1 MHKKEKIAIGW
12 CDNGITD
19 GFFTESLVNIILN
32 STNNGWKI
40 LETVRVQGNQIAVQ
54 RQELIDYWFNN
65 LKSDWILCV
74 DSDICLN
81 MEAIEKILNTA
92 NKNTH
97 KIVSGIYFIAKEYDG
112 SLPIIMPCIF
122 DDVDDKLI
130 RYHHPL
136 PKENVIKIDSAG
148 LGFVIIHRSVI
159 KELKDNYGS
168 NSFLFNEIYEQ
179 GNALGEDISFFRKCK
194 KINIPVYA
202 HTGAIVKHIK
212 RVAWDMDY
220 YSLYWNQAILK
231 QQNKNTPPD

>member
-1 MHKKEKIAIGW
+1 MNKKEKIAIGW

-19 GFFTESLVNIILN
+19 GSFTESLVNMVLN
-32 STNNGWKI
+32 SSRGGWEI
-40 LETVRVQGNQIAVQ
+40 SETIRVQGNQIAIQ
-54 RQELIDYWFNN
+54 RQTLIDHWFNN
-65 LKSDWILCV
+65 LKSDWLLCV

-81 MEAIEKILNTA
+81 MDAVKKIFDTA

-97 KIVSGIYFIAKEYDG
+97 KIVSGIYFIAKEYNG

-122 DDVDDKLI
+122 DDINDKLI
-130 RYHHPL
+130 KYHHPL
-136 PKENVIKIDSAG
+136 PKESIIKVDCAG

-159 KELKDNYGS
+159 KKLKDDYGS

-179 GNALGEDISFFRKCK
+179 DSVLGEDISFFRKCK

-220 YSLYWNQAILK
+220 YALYWNQVTL
-231 QQNKNTPPD
+231 QEQNKNTPSN